1 MVNRSRAAALVAL
14 AACAAIA
21 SAASLVPVGAQTV
34 TPRPVDDTGVGKP
47 PKGSGL
53 GTAAALGN
61 PKCNADSV
69 EGFGVFSF
77 TTVTSGPYCVA
88 PAPDDNGGATARG
101 VTADTVKVV
110 VLTQNRAQAA
120 VQGGQGG
127 TPPKNEATGEEGT
140 DEDAVNDLWA
150 PYSHVYESWGRE
162 VEFVFIE
169 SSGNDEA
176 AQRADAV
183 AVKQEEP
190 FIVLDI
196 TSSGQRTMASTLAAD
211 KYIVHSYGTTTDD
224 TLTQAP
230 YRWAQSTQEP
240 FALAAAQFVGRQL
253 VGRKVEYAGDDSMH
267 SKPRTFGVVYADTI
281 DIDQFVDTVERNKG
295 KLAVPPMGYASSG
308 STTGDAETAAQF
320 APTMITRLKDSGVT
334 SVVLLTDVAMG
345 AALTKQA
352 TTQDYHPE
360 WITTGFQYQDLAL
373 LARTSYD
380 QDQWGHAFG
389 LSNLYP
395 YYDTSSVPPLEWY
408 WGPER
413 GTSSTPIEA
422 RLGWLAAG
430 IHYAGP
436 TLTVKNFQKGLFSA
450 PASGGAASGYPYG
463 FQAGYGKT
471 VGLPFPAYFNLGT
484 DFAFSWYDPTTEGSS
499 QIFDTVAPGVIWY
512 VNGARRYT
520 IDDIPKQRARFFD
533 EEGALFVF
541 DEPPIPVSPP
551 NPCTGCPS
559 AGGPGTPSTA

>member
-1 MVNRSRAAALVAL
+1 MPGRSRLASLITLVVCVAL
-14 AACAAIA
+14 ASVGA
-21 SAASLVPVGAQTV
+21 LVPAGAQTA
-34 TPRPVDDTGVGKP
+34 TPRPVDDTGAAKP

-53 GTAAALGN
+53 GTTAALEN
-61 PKCNADSV
+61 PKCNADAV
-69 EGFGVFSF
+69 EGYGVFSF
-77 TTVTSGPYCVA
+77 TTMNSGPYCVA

-101 VTADTVKVV
+101 VTADTIKVA

-120 VQGGQGG
+120 AQGGQGG

-150 PYSHVYESWGRE
+150 PYAHVYESWGRD

-183 AVKQEEP
+183 AIRQEEP
-190 FIVLDI
+190 FIVLDL
-196 TSSGQRTMASTLAAD
+196 TSAGQRTMASALAAD
-211 KYIVHSYGTTTDD
+211 KYIVHSYGTTTED

-240 FALAAAQFVGRQL
+240 FALAAAQFVSRQL
-253 VGRKVEYAGDDSMH
+253 VGRNAEYAGDESMH
-267 SKPRTFGVVYADTI
+267 ATKRTFGVVYADTI
-281 DIDQFVDTVERNKG
+281 DIDQFVDTVEDNQA
-295 KLAVPPMGYASSG
+295 KLAVAPLGYTSSG
-308 STTGDAETAAQF
+308 STTGDPQVAQQH
-320 APTMITRLKDSGVT
+320 APTMVTRLKDAGVT
-334 SVVLLTDVAMG
+334 SVIMLTDVEMG

-352 TTQDYHPE
+352 TAQDYHPE

-373 LARTSYD
+373 LARGSYD
-380 QDQWGHAFG
+380 QEQWGHAFG

-395 YYDTSSVPPLEWY
+395 YYDLASVSSLEWY
-408 WGPER
+408 WGPNR
-413 GTSSTPIEA
+413 GTSSTPIGA

-436 TLTVKNFQKGLFSA
+436 KLTVKNFKQGLFSA

-484 DFAFSWYDPTTEGSS
+484 DFAFAWYDPDTEGAS
-499 QIFDTVAPGVIWY
+499 QVFDTVAKGVIWY
-512 VNGARRYT
+512 VDGARRYT

-533 EEGALFVF
+533 ERGAVYVF
-541 DEPPIPVSPP
+541 DAAPIPESPP

-559 AGGPGTPSTA
+559 EGGPGTPSAA